1 MLSIH
6 FLSNLMEYYIITI
19 NDFIFFNHIALRT
32 GYSEQRGMV
41 Y

>member
-19 NDFIFFNHIALRT
+19 NDFIFLITLQLH
-32 GYSEQRGMV
+32 
-41 Y
+41 